1 MTTERKIIVGM
12 GAAIIGG
19 ALYIELK
26 RRKIMNA
33 VNEVLKEGIIEGPEK
48 CAGSCVN
55 PEPEISER
63 EIKAIH
69 EVAMGMS
76 RAEINAFLQVIPMGL
91 LCNEIER
98 RTVKYAKFAETVK
111 DAMNILG

>member
-33 VNEVLKEGIIEGPEK
+33 VNEVLKEGIIEGSEK
-48 CAGSCVN
+48 CTNA
-55 PEPEISER
+55 EPEISEK
-63 EIKAIH
+63 EIKAIQ

-76 RAEINAFLQVIPMGL
+76 RAEINTFLQVIPMGL

-98 RTVKYAKFAETVK
+98 RTVKYARFAETVK

>member
-1 MTTERKIIVGM
+1 M

-33 VNEVLKEGIIEGPEK
+33 VNEVLKEGIIEGSEK
-48 CAGSCVN
+48 CVN
-55 PEPEISER
+55 NESEITER
-63 EIKAIH
+63 EAKAIQ

-76 RAEINAFLQVIPMGL
+76 RAEIEVFLQIIPMRL
-91 LCNEIER
+91 LCNEIDR
-98 RTVKYAKFAETVK
+98 RTVKYARFAETVK
-111 DAMNILG
+111 EAMDILG